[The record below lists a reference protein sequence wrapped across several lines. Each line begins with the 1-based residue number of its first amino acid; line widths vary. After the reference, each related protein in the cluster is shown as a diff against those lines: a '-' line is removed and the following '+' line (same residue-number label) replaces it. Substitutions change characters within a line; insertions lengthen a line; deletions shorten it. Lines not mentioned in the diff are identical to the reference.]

1 LATDKGLRIAAQGTG
16 HNAAPLGDL
25 SDTLLLK
32 TERMRSVQI
41 DPVSRVARVEA
52 GVLSLELVEAAAAHG
67 LAALAGSSPDVGVI
81 GYTLGGG
88 ISWLGR
94 KLGLA
99 ANNVV
104 AVELVTADGSVV
116 RADRE
121 SEPDLFWAVRGG
133 GGNFG
138 VVTALEVRLFPIAEV
153 YAGILWYPL
162 EAGED
167 VLCAWMEL
175 AQGELPDEL
184 TTVGRLVSLPPIPE
198 IPEEIRGKS
207 FAIVQVI
214 HAGDP
219 VSADALLQPLRA
231 LGPINDTIGKM
242 TMPELSHLHM
252 DPEQPVPAVG
262 DGMMLG
268 DLSGSDMNGLF
279 DVAGP
284 NTEFP
289 LLSVEI
295 RHLGGEL
302 AHARPENGA
311 LASIE
316 ARYAM
321 YAVGMTPVPE
331 AVAPTRGQVEAV
343 KRALLPCSASQMYLN
358 FADTV
363 RDAETFWSE
372 HAYRRLRRIKARVDP
387 GELLRANHAIE
398 PLFDP
403 DLT

>member
-1 LATDKGLRIAAQGTG
+1 
-16 HNAAPLGDL
+16 
-25 SDTLLLK
+25 
-32 TERMRSVQI
+32 MRGIEI
-41 DPVSRVARVEA
+41 DPTSRVARVEA

-88 ISWLGR
+88 VSWLGR
-94 KLGLA
+94 KFGLA

-121 SEPDLFWAVRGG
+121 TEPDLFWAVRGG

-138 VVTALEVRLFPIAEV
+138 VVTALEVRLFPITEV

-162 EAGED
+162 EAGEE
-167 VLCAWMEL
+167 VLCSWMEL
-175 AQGELPDEL
+175 AQGEIPSEL

-219 VSADALLQPLRA
+219 ASADALLGPLRA
-231 LGPINDTIGKM
+231 LEPVNDTIGKM

-252 DPEQPVPAVG
+252 DPEQPAPAVG

-268 DLSGSDMNGLF
+268 ELSSSAMSELF

-284 NTEFP
+284 NTKFP
-289 LLSVEI
+289 LLSVEL

-302 AHARPENGA
+302 GHARPENGA

-316 ARYAM
+316 AEFAM

-343 KRALLPCSASQMYLN
+343 KRALLPWSARQMYLN
-358 FADTV
+358 FADTT
-363 RDAETFWSE
+363 RDAGTFWIE

-387 GELLRANHAIE
+387 GELLRANHSIE
-398 PLFDP
+398 PLFDS
-403 DLT
+403 DLA